1 MGLVHKHISYCI
13 LRYDKL
19 VDKRHRQEKDS
30 NTRDRDKEYSTK
42 LKNRK

>member
-1 MGLVHKHISYCI
+1 MGLVQKHISYCI

-30 NTRDRDKEYSTK
+30 NTRDRQGVQHEAQE
-42 LKNRK
+42 